1 MSDIWQIV
9 EDQPTKNESN
19 TSDLS
24 KKEEKPDLNEQNIKI
39 VSLTF
44 EKKNEKGESENSQ
57 SSNSSEITSSEDT
70 SSSEENS
77 EKDLFSEIR
86 SVKDYQD
93 CKSYFLNFLANN
105 EQLSPKA
112 LKILFKTEPCII
124 FLNFIVQL
132 KEETVQK
139 KIEKVNSNNSEE
151 FENLKQSTNPYE
163 NYPLFDT
170 NNKIQKDNLNM
181 NVICDDQNLYSKQ
194 IKTEYIRAILALLKK
209 SIELIYDYTVMSEI
223 GKTLPNHFSY
233 LTADIALGFSHS
245 IDRICSAMITINQ
258 DNNYNSNNN
267 VFGLD
272 RIRLFEFL
280 VELFQWYSLTETES
294 KKEDISYYLDKIPE
308 NFWEQLIKWF
318 FRYTEHSIFQELFFR
333 LIYFVIFRHHKLFV
347 EIILK
352 KYNFLNQM
360 IKRYNPKENIGLSS
374 FINLLCNLIRL
385 YSQIQKKNSLLN
397 TYLLENNLWCNFQK
411 QLITDTKKLLPKN
424 SKYQPYFSSL
434 PIPNNIKYKN
444 NGVKVKSGYAR
455 SLGFIKNKVN
465 EIKNEKNIKKTSKLL
480 NSENSN
486 GKKTPLIQKN

>member
-77 EKDLFSEIR
+77 EKDLFSELR

-245 IDRICSAMITINQ
+245 IGRICSAMITINQ

-280 VELFQWYSLTETES
+280 VELFQWYSVTETES

-308 NFWEQLIKWF
+308 NFWVQLIKWF
-318 FRYTEHSIFQELFFR
+318 L
-333 LIYFVIFRHHKLFV
+333 
-347 EIILK
+347 
-352 KYNFLNQM
+352 
-360 IKRYNPKENIGLSS
+360 RYNPKENIGLSS

-465 EIKNEKNIKKTSKLL
+465 EIKNEKKYN
-480 NSENSN
+480 
-486 GKKTPLIQKN
+486 